1 MRLQRQCIFCACHV
15 ATQLTDVGNRPCMAL
30 QGKRVD
36 SGTGAR
42 LLYSQPEHSK
52 CGWADGAVLLCGTT
66 FHHFSNKK
74 DANLANDSRNETLIQ
89 NDVLLYARCGGEAQ
103 RGILI
108 CFFGGPMCNS
118 GPDYI
123 YLLFIYTKRA
133 HSSTILAFALRS
145 DVLCL

>member
-1 MRLQRQCIFCACHV
+1 MTLRG
-15 ATQLTDVGNRPCMAL
+15 DESVG
-30 QGKRVD
+30 VT
-36 SGTGAR
+36 SAR

-103 RGILI
+103 RGIFLI
-108 CFFGGPMCNS
+108 FFW
-118 GPDYI
+118 
-123 YLLFIYTKRA
+123 LRLFV
-133 HSSTILAFALRS
+133 HLRI
-145 DVLCL
+145 